1 MNDEMKKIVKDIDKL
16 EKEVEELEL
25 LYNGKIFEND
35 REREQFDICI
45 ADFENR
51 IRCLRERIYKA

>member
-1 MNDEMKKIVKDIDKL
+1 MNDEMKEIAKDIEKL
-16 EKEVEELEL
+16 EKEVEKLKL

-35 REREQFDICI
+35 RERERFNICI
-45 ADFENR
+45 ANFENR